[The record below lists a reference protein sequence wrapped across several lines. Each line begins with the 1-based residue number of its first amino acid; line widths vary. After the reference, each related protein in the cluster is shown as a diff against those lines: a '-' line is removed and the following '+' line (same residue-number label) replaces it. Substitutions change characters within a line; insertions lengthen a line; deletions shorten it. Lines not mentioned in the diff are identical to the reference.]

1 MKTSH
6 FIDEVSRF
14 RGLGLRVVV
23 NDEIISIKNSF
34 DVYVLVIDVD
44 EICSIDTRLR
54 GFRDLSN
61 DDKIGLYALCNRY
74 VMNDVSDRNSSLKY
88 ALEHKWLNYM
98 GKTFMNYQESVGIVT
113 VDVIIRRSGFKYL
126 LTIEE
131 WEKYTGRTMV
141 ELLKEFNPVS
151 EDVFCKLYDE
161 EGWKENV

>member
-6 FIDEVSRF
+6 FIDEVERF
-14 RGLGLRVVV
+14 RGMGLEVEVRG
-23 NDEIISIKNSF
+23 EIIIVKDRF
-34 DVYVLVIDVD
+34 GEYVLVVDVD
-44 EICSIDTRLR
+44 EVCSIDCRHR
-54 GFRDLSN
+54 GFWNLSN
-61 DDKIGLYALCNRY
+61 SDKIGLYGLCNRY
-74 VMNDVSDRNSSLKY
+74 VMNDVADRNSSLKY

-126 LTIEE
+126 LTIGE

-161 EGWKENV
+161 GGWKENV

>member
-6 FIDEVSRF
+6 FIESVEKLK
-14 RGLGLRVVV
+14 GLELRVIAD
-23 NDEIISIKNSF
+23 DEIIIVKNRF
-34 DVYVLVIDVD
+34 NENVLVIEVD
-44 EICSIDTRLR
+44 EMCCIDTRLR
-54 GFRDLSN
+54 GFRNLSN

-74 VMNDVSDRNSSLKY
+74 VMSDVADRKSSLKY

-98 GKTFMNYQESVGIVT
+98 GRTFMNYQESVGIVT
-113 VDVIIRRSGFKYL
+113 VDVIIRGSGFKYL

-131 WEKYTGRTMV
+131 WVKYTGRTMV